1 MLIAGDACS
10 THRCISISS
19 LTIWIPPLFSSEPV
33 ECFFLPS
40 WHLSLSAGLR
50 GAYHVP
56 LLELHG
62 NPRPFGEMQLGSIT
76 KRLGFLSI
84 QNLFAFHESSWRF
97 LLPFLLFLLLGH
109 PSSSS
114 QNVYIIFLKKVCMP
128 HSTPL
133 MGRNWNICDET
144 ALNIGTH
151 SQLILTL

>member
-1 MLIAGDACS
+1 M
-10 THRCISISS
+10 
-19 LTIWIPPLFSSEPV
+19 
-33 ECFFLPS
+33 
-40 WHLSLSAGLR
+40 
-50 GAYHVP
+50 P
-56 LLELHG
+56 LLELHR

-84 QNLFAFHESSWRF
+84 QHLSAFHESSWRF
-97 LLPFLLFLLLGH
+97 LLPFLLLLLLGH

-114 QNVYIIFLKKVCMP
+114 QNVYIIFKKVRMP